1 MKINYKEPYWIKFQW
16 DLSSHHENQY
26 VTEFNKFN
34 NPVLDEF
41 LFQKHFTITCEFNI
55 GKNYKRDEICMI
67 YGKPGKNIG
76 LSYNTTTKT
85 TAFEYWTTTDDPE
98 DTFNMCV
105 FKNVTEEEI
114 EQGVILS
121 VVRKENEIIL
131 YKNFVEDNRMTF
143 DGEFI
148 EDYKIPGFFVGCSS
162 PECEGEKQ
170 RYYCEMDIK
179 HLSIVINIS
188 NIENINELY
197 YLDVS
202 EIHKTK
208 SYNDIICY
216 YDFKNINNLGIVY
229 DESKNTNFLEKVPKE
244 FIK

>member
-1 MKINYKEPYWIKFQW
+1 
-16 DLSSHHENQY
+16 
-26 VTEFNKFN
+26 
-34 NPVLDEF
+34 
-41 LFQKHFTITCEFNI
+41 
-55 GKNYKRDEICMI
+55 
-67 YGKPGKNIG
+67 
-76 LSYNTTTKT
+76 
-85 TAFEYWTTTDDPE
+85 
-98 DTFNMCV
+98 
-105 FKNVTEEEI
+105 
-114 EQGVILS
+114 
-121 VVRKENEIIL
+121 
-131 YKNFVEDNRMTF
+131 
-143 DGEFI
+143 
-148 EDYKIPGFFVGCSS
+148 
-162 PECEGEKQ
+162 
-170 RYYCEMDIK
+170 MDIK

>member
-16 DLSSHHENQY
+16 DISSHHENQY
-26 VTEFNKFN
+26 VTEFNKSN
-34 NPVLDEF
+34 NLILDEF
-41 LFQKHFTITCEFNI
+41 LFQKHFIISCEFKI
-55 GKNYKRDEICMI
+55 EKDFKRDEICML

-76 LSYNTTTKT
+76 LSFNSTTKT
-85 TAFEYWTTTDDPE
+85 TAFEFWTYTGEPE

-105 FKNVTEEEI
+105 YKDVTEKEI
-114 EQGVILS
+114 EEGVTLS
-121 VVRKENEIIL
+121 VVRNENEIIL
-131 YKNFVEDNRMTF
+131 YKNFIEDNRITF
-143 DGEFI
+143 EGDFI
-148 EDYKIPGFFVGCSS
+148 EDYKISGFFVGCSS

-170 RYYCEMDIK
+170 RYYCEVDME
-179 HLSIVINIS
+179 HLSIIINTS
-188 NIENINELY
+188 NIESVYEMYN
-197 YLDVS
+197 LDVS

-208 SYNDIICY
+208 NYNDIICY

>member
-1 MKINYKEPYWIKFQW
+1 MKINYKEPYWIKFEW

-26 VTEFNKFN
+26 VTEFNKTN
-34 NPVLDEF
+34 NNSLNDF
-41 LFQKHFTITCEFNI
+41 LFEKDFIISCEFNI
-55 GKNYKRDEICMI
+55 DKDYKRDEICML

-76 LSYNTTTKT
+76 LSYNTQTKT
-85 TAFEYWTTTDDPE
+85 TAFEFWTTSDPE

-105 FKNVTEEEI
+105 FKNVTEKDI
-114 EQGVILS
+114 EDGVILS
-121 VVRKENEIIL
+121 VVRNENEIIL
-131 YKNFVEDNRMTF
+131 YKNFVEDNRLTF

-148 EDYKIPGFFVGCSS
+148 EDYKAPGFFIGCSS

-179 HLSIVINIS
+179 HLSIVTNTS

-197 YLDVS
+197 QLDVCEILKS
-202 EIHKTK
+202 EI
-208 SYNDIICY
+208 YNNIICF

-244 FIK
+244 YIK

>member
-1 MKINYKEPYWIKFQW
+1 MKINYKEPYWIKFEW

-26 VTEFNKFN
+26 VTEFNKSN
-34 NPVLDEF
+34 NLILDEF
-41 LFQKHFTITCEFNI
+41 LFKKHFIISCKFKIEKDF
-55 GKNYKRDEICMI
+55 KRDEICML

-76 LSYNTTTKT
+76 LSFNSTTKT
-85 TAFEYWTTTDDPE
+85 TAFEFWTYTGEPE

-105 FKNVTEEEI
+105 YKDVTEKEI
-114 EQGVILS
+114 EEGVTLS
-121 VVRKENEIIL
+121 VVRNENEIIL
-131 YKNFVEDNRMTF
+131 YKNFIEDNRITF
-143 DGEFI
+143 EGDFI
-148 EDYKIPGFFVGCSS
+148 EDYKISGFFVGCSS

-170 RYYCEMDIK
+170 RYYCEVDME
-179 HLSIVINIS
+179 HLSIIINTS
-188 NIENINELY
+188 NIESVYELY
-197 YLDVS
+197 NLDVS

-208 SYNDIICY
+208 NYNDIICY

>member
-1 MKINYKEPYWIKFQW
+1 MKINYKEPYWVKFRW
-16 DLSSHHENQY
+16 EMESHHENQY
-26 VTEFNKFN
+26 VTEFNKYTN
-34 NPVLDEF
+34 NDLNGF
-41 LFQKHFTITCEFNI
+41 LLEKEYIITCEFKI
-55 GKNYKRDEICMI
+55 EKDFERDGICMI

-76 LSYNTTTKT
+76 LSYNTATKT
-85 TAFEYWTTTDDPE
+85 TAFEFWSKGDDV
-98 DTFNMCV
+98 DYFNMCV
-105 FKNVTEEEI
+105 FNTVTEQDIEE
-114 EQGVILS
+114 GVILS

-148 EDYKIPGFFVGCSS
+148 EDYKIPGFFIGCSS

-179 HLSIVINIS
+179 HLSIVTNTS

-197 YLDVS
+197 QLDVCEILKS
-202 EIHKTK
+202 EI
-208 SYNDIICY
+208 YNNIICY

-244 FIK
+244 YIK